1 MIKSNNACYLIPN
14 EFTVGIIGGGQLG
27 KMIGLEAK
35 RMSMNIAILDPDA
48 NCPASTIADKLIID
62 DFKKESSIRRLAE
75 LSDVLTY
82 EIELTNSS
90 VLEEL
95 VSENYP
101 VHPSPET
108 LRIIQN
114 KFRQKQFLKDNGI
127 PVARFERIDSL
138 HEIQRKCSE
147 FGYPVILKACEDSYD
162 GRGNFI
168 VHSSEDLERGVRL
181 FKRECMIEEL
191 VNFSKEVSIMVAR
204 NTNGQIQSFPVAENI
219 HNRNILSTTIVPARI
234 SELAARKIRELAV
247 KTIESLKGAGI
258 FGIEMFVL
266 DDDSILVN
274 EIAPRPHNSGHYS
287 IEACSISQFEQH
299 IRAIVGLPLS
309 KPRLLCPAVM
319 INILG
324 NDNFSGGYSLE
335 NIEKIMNISGLK
347 LHLYGKKITKPQR
360 KLGHMTITDKCL
372 ERALFNAKLASSMIC
387 IKKREESS

>member
-168 VHSSEDLERGVRL
+168 VHSSEDLERGARL

-372 ERALFNAKLASSMIC
+372 ESALFNAELASSMIC

>member
-168 VHSSEDLERGVRL
+168 VHSSEDLERGARL

-204 NTNGQIQSFPVAENI
+204 NTNGQIQPFPVAENI

>member
-127 PVARFERIDSL
+127 PVARFERVDSL

-168 VHSSEDLERGVRL
+168 VHSSEDLKRGVSL

-287 IEACSISQFEQH
+287 
-299 IRAIVGLPLS
+299 
-309 KPRLLCPAVM
+309 
-319 INILG
+319 
-324 NDNFSGGYSLE
+324 
-335 NIEKIMNISGLK
+335 
-347 LHLYGKKITKPQR
+347 
-360 KLGHMTITDKCL
+360 
-372 ERALFNAKLASSMIC
+372 
-387 IKKREESS
+387 

>member
-1 MIKSNNACYLIPN
+1 MIRSNNACYLIPN

-35 RMSMNIAILDPDA
+35 RMSMNIAILDPDP

-62 DFKKESSIRRLAE
+62 DFKRESSIRRLAE

-127 PVARFERIDSL
+127 PVARFERVDSL

-168 VHSSEDLERGVRL
+168 VNSSEDLERGVRL

-191 VNFSKEVSIMVAR
+191 VNLSKEVSIMVAR

-234 SELAARKIRELAV
+234 SELAARKIRELAE

-266 DDDSILVN
+266 DDDNILVN

-287 IEACSISQFEQH
+287 IEACSVSQFEQH

-360 KLGHMTITDKCL
+360 KLGHMTITDKYL
-372 ERALFNAKLASSMIC
+372 ERALFNAKTR
-387 IKKREESS
+387 K

>member
-168 VHSSEDLERGVRL
+168 VHSSEDLERGARL

-372 ERALFNAKLASSMIC
+372 ERALFNAELASSMIC